1 MLVNGD
7 DRPLYICIQSIE
19 KQAVDEAINQI
30 QQFISEHT
38 NGWSPPH
45 PNPTIPPP
53 PIQPIV
59 PNHPPPSVSLVQDKV
74 YINLDLA
81 PPPFNLMH
89 RVLGPDGA
97 NVSYI
102 TSETGVNVVLRG
114 QGYSPGC
121 EEPLHLVLE

>member
-1 MLVNGD
+1 M
-7 DRPLYICIQSIE
+7 
-19 KQAVDEAINQI
+19 
-30 QQFISEHT
+30 
-38 NGWSPPH
+38 
-45 PNPTIPPP
+45 
-53 PIQPIV
+53 

-121 EEPLHLVLE
+121 DEPLHLVLE